1 MSKSL
6 TKVEQI
12 KARSRHLRGTLEE
25 SLDLNHTG
33 ALHDDD
39 TQLSKLHGI
48 YQQDDRDI
56 RNERAEQKLEPLYS
70 FMIRGRI
77 PGGVITSAQ
86 WLAIDDIARAMT
98 HNASLRLTTRQTFQF
113 HGIFKRNL
121 KKVVQALVAAKM
133 DSIAA
138 CGDVNRNVIAVTN
151 LSQQGIYQQIH
162 QLAVQLSEHFLPQ
175 SHAYHEIWLDA
186 DKTDPAKETEPIYSS
201 VYLPRKFKIA
211 IAVPPNNEVDVHAHD
226 LGLIAIIK
234 DHRII
239 GYNVTAGGGMG
250 TTHGDKQTHP
260 RLADTL
266 GFITPD
272 QVIPIAEA
280 ILTTQRDHG
289 DRTNRKQAR
298 LKYTIEKMGVGAFK
312 EEVEQRAGISFDPA
326 VPVTFNTHHDTL
338 GWLER
343 DDGLWNLTLFI
354 DSGRLIDTPEKQLLT
369 GVREIARIHTGD
381 FRMTANQ
388 NLIVAGVNPAEK
400 SAIEQLAQQHG
411 FVTDQLSQLRVTAM
425 ACVALP
431 TCSLAMAEAERYLS
445 ALTDKVQALLIKHQL
460 ENQPITL
467 RISGCPNGCSRPYLG
482 EITLVGKA
490 VGRYNLMLGG
500 NATGERL
507 NKLYRENLNE
517 AEILQELDN
526 VFGLYVQQRQKDEAL
541 GDFFVRTEK

>member
-138 CGDVNRNVIAVTN
+138 CGDVNRNVIAITN

-175 SHAYHEIWLDA
+175 SHAYHEIWLNA
-186 DKTDPAKETEPIYSS
+186 DKTDPTKETEPIYSS

-234 DHRII
+234 DQRII

-312 EEVEQRAGISFDPA
+312 EEVEQRAGISFDLA
-326 VPVTFNTHHDTL
+326 VPVTFNTHHDTF